1 MIKIAE
7 LLVDEGKKRCLN
19 MNWYEED
26 SVRRLYHGSK
36 EGIKGEITTKIGN
49 RHCDFGEGFYLTGTK
64 KSAYKL
70 VCQRKNPV
78 VYEFELDISTISN
91 KKILNKDINWLMVVA
106 AFRNK
111 LDDKIIREKI
121 ISRIN
126 SYDLVIGNIADDR
139 LFTTLDWF
147 FDNIYSCEVAI
158 ELLNT
163 IDFGLQYVLKSDESL
178 KQLDHIATNS
188 IFSEE
193 LLALREIRTSEKMS
207 IKERMD
213 DIRSKHRR
221 SGVIETYYSDLKG
234 CNYNVELI

>member
-1 MIKIAE
+1 M
-7 LLVDEGKKRCLN
+7 D
-19 MNWYEED
+19 WYEGG
-26 SVRRLYHGSK
+26 SVRLYHGSK
-36 EGIKGEITTKIGN
+36 EGIEGEITTKIGN
-49 RHCDFGEGFYLTGTK
+49 RHCDFGEGFYLTDTK
-64 KSAYKL
+64 ESAYKL

-78 VYEFELDISTISN
+78 VYEFELDVSTISN

-121 ISRIN
+121 INRIN

-163 IDFGLQYVLKSDESL
+163 IDFGLQYVLKSDNSL
-178 KQLDHIATNS
+178 KKLKPITANN
-188 IFSEE
+188 IFSGE

-213 DIRSKHRR
+213 DIRSKHRK
-221 SGVIETYYSDLKG
+221 SGVIETYYSDLKE
-234 CNYNVELI
+234 CDYNAELI